1 MDCPVTVTATADLPP
16 DVAARGADWV
26 GSGDLYVAVQTP
38 DYGGYL
44 TEHGDYQFKL
54 AWLRRVPG
62 EIQVSA
68 RQLDGDGRLRAV
80 VPESTQPPTGPLPTL
95 INFPQP
101 GCWHV
106 TGRLG
111 HSSADVVVAVYDT
124 AD

>member
-1 MDCPVTVTATADLPP
+1 MAATANLPP

-26 GSGDLYVAVQTP
+26 GSGDLYAAVQTP

-44 TEHGDYQFKL
+44 AERGDYRFKL
-54 AWLRRVPG
+54 VWLRRVPG

-80 VPESTQPPTGPLPTL
+80 VPESTQPLTGPLPTL
-95 INFPQP
+95 ITFPEA
-101 GCWHV
+101 GCWRV

-111 HSSADVVVAVYDT
+111 QSSAEVVVAVYDT
-124 AD
+124 AG